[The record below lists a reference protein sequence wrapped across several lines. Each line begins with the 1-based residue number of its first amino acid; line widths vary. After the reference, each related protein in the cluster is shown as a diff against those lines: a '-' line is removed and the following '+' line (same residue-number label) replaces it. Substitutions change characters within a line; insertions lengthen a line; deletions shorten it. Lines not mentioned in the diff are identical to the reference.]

1 MTNSIHTNIGA
12 ATGIRQLSGS
22 QNDLDANRN
31 NIATGKKINS
41 PKDDAATMAI
51 AQELLAAFSGT
62 EAVRDGLSRAGATV
76 DVALA
81 AGKQISDTLIEMKS
95 LAVQANQEGF
105 DQPSRDAINASF
117 DELKAQVATINESAS
132 FAGVNLIEAGAADQQ
147 VLSNE
152 GGDRFGVAAQDLTTG
167 GLGVDGLSLDT
178 FGNAATSLDAL
189 DTAISGASAKLADLG
204 GSARRLDDHNAV
216 LGRQND
222 TLRAGI
228 GNLVD
233 ADLAQENA
241 HLQANQIKET
251 LGITT
256 LGLANEAPGR
266 ILALFGQGG

>member
-1 MTNSIHTNIGA
+1 MVHKAVNSVCYRH
-12 ATGIRQLSGS
+12 
-22 QNDLDANRN
+22 
-31 NIATGKKINS
+31 
-41 PKDDAATMAI
+41 
-51 AQELLAAFSGT
+51 
-62 EAVRDGLSRAGATV
+62 
-76 DVALA
+76 
-81 AGKQISDTLIEMKS
+81 
-95 LAVQANQEGF
+95 
-105 DQPSRDAINASF
+105 
-117 DELKAQVATINESAS
+117 
-132 FAGVNLIEAGAADQQ
+132 LIEAGAADQQ

-241 HLQANQIKET
+241 HLQANQIKEA

-256 LGLANEAPGR
+256 LGLANGAPGR

>member
-1 MTNSIHTNIGA
+1 M
-12 ATGIRQLSGS
+12 
-22 QNDLDANRN
+22 
-31 NIATGKKINS
+31 
-41 PKDDAATMAI
+41 
-51 AQELLAAFSGT
+51 
-62 EAVRDGLSRAGATV
+62 
-76 DVALA
+76 
-81 AGKQISDTLIEMKS
+81 IEMKS
-95 LAVQANQEGF
+95 LAVQANQEGL

-241 HLQANQIKET
+241 HLQANQIKEA

-256 LGLANEAPGR
+256 LGLANGAPGR